1 MNGEQ
6 FGMMLLMLLIF
17 GGGIWVVLRP
27 IASALAKRITRE
39 HAPPADT
46 PDHEAIL
53 EELQRLRQEIGELA
67 ERMDFAERLL
77 AKPRDAERLAP
88 PQ

>member
-1 MNGEQ
+1 MNGKE
-6 FGMMLLMLLIF
+6 FGMMLLMFLVF
-17 GGGIWVVLRP
+17 GGGVWVVLRP
-27 IASALAKRITRE
+27 IASALAKRIARE
-39 HAPPADT
+39 HPPPADARER
-46 PDHEAIL
+46 EATL

>member
-1 MNGEQ
+1 MNGEE
-6 FGMMLLMLLIF
+6 FVMMLLIL
-17 GGGIWVVLRP
+17 GGGIWVVRP
-27 IASALAKRITRE
+27 VVSALAKRIARE

-46 PDHEAIL
+46 REREAIL

-88 PQ
+88 PR